1 MLDIRYIRENQTAV
15 DNAMINRGAD
25 VDLVGLLKLDD
36 VRKKLI
42 TQAEEMKAQNNE
54 FSKKI
59 GEVLKSGGDADHQ
72 KMQVREIG
80 KKIAQIDEEI
90 RNTESEILDLSL
102 IHI

>member
-25 VDLVGLLKLDD
+25 VDLVGLLNLDD

-42 TQAEEMKAQNNE
+42 TQAEEMKAQKNE

-59 GEVLKSGGDADHQ
+59 GEILKSGGDADHQ
-72 KMQVREIG
+72 KTQVREIG
-80 KKIAQIDEEI
+80 KNIAQIDEEI
-90 RNTESEILDLSL
+90 RNTESEILLSL